1 MITKSNAVPIGLLRD
16 LPLSIASEITVALR
30 RNDIYVLYDV
40 YNFSLRHGGRLNV
53 TYMGYWS
60 SEDGI
65 RNELTQYKYKRRQNF
80 HKLTLNVSIHVSE
93 SK

>member
-1 MITKSNAVPIGLLRD
+1 MITESNAVPIDFLRD

-30 RNDIYVLYDV
+30 QKDVYVLYDV
-40 YNFSLRHGGRLNV
+40 YNFSHRHGGRLNV

-60 SEDGI
+60 FNDGL

-80 HKLTLNVSIHVSE
+80 HKLTLNVSIHVS